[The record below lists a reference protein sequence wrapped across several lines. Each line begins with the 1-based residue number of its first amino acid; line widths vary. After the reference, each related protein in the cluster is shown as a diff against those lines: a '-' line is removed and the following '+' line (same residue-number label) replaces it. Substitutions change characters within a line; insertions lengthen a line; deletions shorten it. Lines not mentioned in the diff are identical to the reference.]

1 MAVPKAARI
10 ERDWTCFR
18 LIHREFE
25 KVRNDSSSNNI
36 LRTMFGFESM
46 DWAHFDYYQ
55 SKPEREI
62 RIANNQIPVK
72 DLRAK
77 VMTTFGRLLSQN
89 CQNDIYSGM
98 LSLPLLSKRWI
109 AMNEEISIYAIM
121 YFVSELIRYHSDY
134 LEAVNSGWIL
144 KSFVESCP
152 LRFLRIMT
160 SRIYGYTIRITHA

>member
-1 MAVPKAARI
+1 
-10 ERDWTCFR
+10 
-18 LIHREFE
+18 
-25 KVRNDSSSNNI
+25 
-36 LRTMFGFESM
+36 MFGFESM

-62 RIANNQIPVK
+62 RIANNQIPVV
-72 DLRAK
+72 DLRTQ
-77 VMTTFGRLLSQN
+77 VMRTFGPLLSQN
-89 CQNDIYSGM
+89 CHNDIYSGI

-121 YFVSELIRYHSDY
+121 YFVSELLRYHSDY
-134 LEAVNSGWIL
+134 LEHVLRTNSGWVL

-160 SRIYGYTIRITHA
+160 SRIYGYTVRITHA